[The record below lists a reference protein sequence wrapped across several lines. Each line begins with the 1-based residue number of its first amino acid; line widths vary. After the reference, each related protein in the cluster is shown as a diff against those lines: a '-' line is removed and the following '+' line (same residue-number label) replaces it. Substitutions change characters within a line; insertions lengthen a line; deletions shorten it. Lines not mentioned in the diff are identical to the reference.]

1 MKTTTVGLG
10 DASPG
15 TEPAVPAGGA
25 PPSHP
30 ARPLV
35 GRRVEGRD
43 GYLGTVVDTRPPSV
57 GADAPHRAGALL
69 VRRPWTWRGGWR
81 RPVRVVPLAW
91 VRVAGP
97 AGAAVL
103 LDADRAMLERCPPL
117 RPDAALAADVGDAL
131 AAGLDRQLPPR
142 SLAGV
147 RVTVDAGAV
156 TLSGALP
163 RASYQQAAQACA
175 RRVPGVLG
183 VRDETVA
190 DDDLVT
196 AVAQALL
203 ADPQTRVAHL
213 LVSCRRGQ
221 VWLDGALPAGADV
234 ATAGALAA
242 AVPGVRSVHNGA
254 TVRATRPARSP
265 S

>member
-1 MKTTTVGLG
+1 MKTTTTTVG
-10 DASPG
+10 DAASG
-15 TEPAVPAGGA
+15 AGPAVPVGGA
-25 PPSHP
+25 PHGHP

-57 GADAPHRAGALL
+57 GADAPLQEGALL
-69 VRRPWTWRGGWR
+69 VRQPWTWRGGWR
-81 RPVRVVPLAW
+81 RPVRVVPLTW
-91 VRVAGP
+91 IRLAGP
-97 AGAAVL
+97 AGAAVP
-103 LDADRAMLERCPPL
+103 LDADRAMLARCPPL
-117 RPDAALAADVGDAL
+117 RSDAALAADVGDAL

-156 TLSGALP
+156 TLNGALP
-163 RASYQQAAQACA
+163 RASYQRAAQARA

-213 LVSCRRGQ
+213 RVSCRSGA
-221 VWLDGALPAGADV
+221 VWLDGVLPAGADV

-242 AVPGVRSVHNGA
+242 AVPGVTAVHNGA
-254 TVRATRPARSP
+254 TVRPARPARSP

>member
-1 MKTTTVGLG
+1 MKTTTTVG
-10 DASPG
+10 DTASG
-15 TEPAVPAGGA
+15 TRPAVAAGGT
-25 PPSHP
+25 PHGHP

-43 GYLGTVVDTRPPSV
+43 GHLGTVVDTRTP
-57 GADAPHRAGALL
+57 GAGRSAPFQDGALL
-69 VRRPWTWRGGWR
+69 IRQPWTWWGGWR
-81 RPVRVVPLAW
+81 RPVRVVPLTW
-91 VRVAGP
+91 VRRASP
-97 AGAAVL
+97 DGAAVL
-103 LDADRAMLERCPPL
+103 LDADRAMLEGCPPL

-131 AAGLDRQLPPR
+131 VAGNDRQLPPR

-163 RASYQQAAQACA
+163 RASYQRAAQARA

-213 LVSCRRGQ
+213 LVSCRSGA
-221 VWLDGALPAGADV
+221 VWLDGVLPSGADV

-242 AVPGVRSVHNGA
+242 AVPGVTAVHNGA
-254 TVRATRPARSP
+254 TVRPVRSP